1 MRLVATAD
9 YDDLSRTA
17 AELVIAQI
25 RAKPSSLLVLP
36 TGETPLGLFKGLV
49 AAHRAGAVDF
59 GAARFVTL
67 DEYASIGA
75 SDRRRLSSWLRRA
88 LLEPL
93 GIAEDQVCAFD
104 PAAGDPATE
113 AGRVE
118 AAIAERGGIDLAVLG
133 IGPNGHLGFNE
144 PGSAFD
150 SRSRLVAL
158 TQESI
163 RSNAAYWGTEADVPR
178 SAFTLGMGTLLAAR
192 ALVLLASGTRK
203 AAILVRATEG
213 PIGPEVP
220 ASLLRL
226 HPAAT
231 VIADA
236 AALSSMTSA

>member
-1 MRLVATAD
+1 MRLVAAAD
-9 YDDLSRTA
+9 HADLSRRA
-17 AELVIAQI
+17 ADLVIAQI
-25 RAKPSSLLVLP
+25 RTKPSALLVLP
-36 TGETPLGLFKGLV
+36 TGETPLGLFRELV
-49 AAHRAGAVDF
+49 AAQRAGAADF
-59 GAARFVTL
+59 GEARFVTL
-67 DEYASIGA
+67 DEYAGIGA
-75 SDRRRLSSWLRRA
+75 SDRRCLAAWLRRA

-93 GIAEDQVCAFD
+93 GIAEARIHAFD
-104 PAAGDPATE
+104 PAAGNPAAE
-113 AGRVE
+113 AARIE
-118 AAIAERGGIDLAVLG
+118 AAIAGGGGIDLAVLG

-158 TQESI
+158 TPESI

-178 SAFTLGMGTLLAAR
+178 SAFTLGMGTLLSAR

-203 AAILVRATEG
+203 AAILARAMEG
-213 PIGPEVP
+213 PVGPDVP

-236 AALSSMTSA
+236 AALSAMGSE